1 MTQNTNPDQNNT
13 YPSKLIA
20 ALKYAIAAAAG
31 AVLTLLAIFA
41 WNTVDLRD
49 SLATKPT
56 GLSATVPPDAT
67 EITIWN
73 IQALRDGPYLE
84 VYPEQPTVE
93 DFMQDQMVYLQTSEA
108 ADPYE
113 FDHYLRFQKDGWFPV
128 ELATGRID
136 FPYMEF
142 VLDDDG
148 YSNGNYRGYD
158 LWTKDVAYAMIPDE
172 GYLIGSQDE
181 ASAERFLNHFHRIDD
196 LPKTDRELPL
206 PILIEHVGE
215 GPVVTAQQGFR
226 NCPVRRCQGLA
237 VATEEYDWT
246 EDELNIRFT
255 LLFRNEE
262 SAEDAAWDYDA
273 VAKHLEQKFSLEVI
287 DLTNDGRFI
296 TGTATG
302 GRNFLARLK

>member
-1 MTQNTNPDQNNT
+1 MSQKYRLQPKQHL
-13 YPSKLIA
+13 PSRLIA

-31 AVLTLLAIFA
+31 AVLTLLAILA
-41 WNTVDLRD
+41 WNTVDLTD
-49 SLATKPT
+49 SLAVQPT
-56 GLSATVPPDAT
+56 GLTAAVPQDAT
-67 EITIWN
+67 EITVWN
-73 IQALRDGPYLE
+73 IQALREGPYLE
-84 VYPEQPTVE
+84 VYSETPTVE
-93 DFMQDQMVYLQTSEA
+93 DFMQDQMVYLQRSEA

-113 FDHYLRFQKDGWFPV
+113 FDQYLKFHKDGWSAV

-158 LWTKDVAYAMIPDE
+158 LWTKDVVYAMVPDE

-181 ASAERFLNHFHRIDD
+181 TSAEGFLNHFHRIDD
-196 LPKTDRELPL
+196 LPETDRELPL

-215 GPVVTAQQGFR
+215 GSVITAQQGFN

-237 VATEEYDWT
+237 VATEGYDWA
-246 EDELNIRFT
+246 EDELSIKFT

-273 VAKHLEQKFSLEVI
+273 VASHLEQKFSLEVI

-302 GRNFLARLK
+302 GRDFLSRLK